1 MKLDANELPAML
13 DELFTMWG
21 GMHGAQGHHANCRA
35 HSDEIVQAFETS
47 ASANEALS
55 LLLHIEGI
63 GLSFATGILWAAYP
77 DQYVPLD
84 KKTMGYCLREQIVR
98 SDRITSDYEKVCRKV
113 VDAVVG
119 SGKDHPTIK
128 DLVHDAEATPEMF
141 WCPPR

>member
-55 LLLHIEGI
+55 MLLHIEGI
-63 GLSFATGILWAAYP
+63 GLTIATGILWAAYP
-77 DQYVPLD
+77 AQYVPFD
-84 KKTMGYCLREQIVR
+84 KKTMGYCLRQELIR
-98 SDRITSDYEKVCRKV
+98 SDLITRDYEKVCRTV
-113 VDAVVG
+113 VDEAVG
-119 SGKDHPTIK
+119 LEKDHLKIK
-128 DLVHDAEATPEMF
+128 DLVHEAEDTPEMY
-141 WCPPR
+141 WCSPR